1 MEAGGERQRLEFPKW
16 GWNKVAECPDMWK
29 LAEKLGAPA
38 PQQRRQNRTSKS
50 SVSKTVLSVY
60 GAF

>member
-16 GWNKVAECPDMWK
+16 GWHKVAECPDMWK

-38 PQQRRQNRTSKS
+38 PPAAEAKQNKQEFR
-50 SVSKTVLSVY
+50 L
-60 GAF
+60 